1 MSGFNAISSGAS
13 NTIYI
18 YYANLVNAILDTSVE
33 PTLIYD
39 FMLVYYT
46 SPTIGNYHIYQM
58 SSYSSLTFIS
68 GLSFV
73 ATTGS
78 FTPSSLA
85 VLGSGTYSLT
95 ISPSALNLP
104 YEDGTIVT
112 FYLEY

>member
-1 MSGFNAISSGAS
+1 MSGFSAISSGAS
-13 NTIYI
+13 STIYI
-18 YYANLVNAILDTSVE
+18 YYSNLVRAILDTTVE
-33 PTLIYD
+33 PSLIYD

-46 SPTIGNYHIYQM
+46 SPTIGNFHIYQM
-58 SSYSSLTFIS
+58 TGYNSLTFIS

-73 ATTGS
+73 ATSGP

-85 VLGSGTYSLT
+85 VLGTGSYSLT